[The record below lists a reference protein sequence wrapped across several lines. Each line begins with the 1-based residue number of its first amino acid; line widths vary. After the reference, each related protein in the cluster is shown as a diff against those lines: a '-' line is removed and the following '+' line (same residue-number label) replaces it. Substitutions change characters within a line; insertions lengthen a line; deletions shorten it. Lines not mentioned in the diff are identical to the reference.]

1 MLIFANFDQFLIDVV
16 YLALAMCF
24 LADPF
29 VKFIGLGWR
38 SFRSNGW
45 NIFDVVVIL
54 GSIGTTLVTLLDLG
68 GFSVR
73 QAQKLFLVCVAFK
86 LMQKLDG
93 LNQLFKTAV
102 SSLGVIAKLFGLWF
116 SLFLFFG
123 ILWLEVFALTKW
135 GSGEAVNRNYQ
146 SLSAT
151 LVMLAFMSTGCVVFS
166 VRIWL
171 VAHIVRSEQWNQYMH
186 D

>member
-1 MLIFANFDQFLIDVV
+1 VF
-16 YLALAMCF
+16 LALAVCL

-29 VKFIGLGWR
+29 VKFVGLGWR

-45 NIFDVVVIL
+45 NIFDVIVIL
-54 GSIGTTLVTLLDLG
+54 GSISTTIVTILQPG
-68 GFSVR
+68 RFSVR

-135 GSGEAVNRNYQ
+135 GSGENVNQNYQ
-146 SLSAT
+146 SPGAT
-151 LVMLAFMSTGCVVFS
+151 LVMLTFMSTG
-166 VRIWL
+166 
-171 VAHIVRSEQWNQYMH
+171 
-186 D
+186 